1 MWCSRY
7 SSRWIG
13 VVGSLVVVVGGVVG
27 VVVDVVGVVS
37 GCLIVEV
44 WGICSNF
51 IWWYS
56 RWYCS
61 RSRGV
66 ENVGLGVISCIVF
79 CLVVVVSSKID
90 LV

>member
-1 MWCSRY
+1 M
-7 SSRWIG
+7 
-13 VVGSLVVVVGGVVG
+13 VVVGGVVG

-37 GCLIVEV
+37 GCLVVEV
-44 WGICSNF
+44 GGICSKF

-66 ENVGLGVISCIVF
+66 ENVG
-79 CLVVVVSSKID
+79 
-90 LV
+90 

>member
-1 MWCSRY
+1 MLCSRY

-27 VVVDVVGVVS
+27 VVVDVVGGVS
-37 GCLIVEV
+37 DWLVVEV
-44 WGICSNF
+44 GGICSKF

-66 ENVGLGVISCIVF
+66 ENVGLGVIGCVVF
-79 CLVVVVSSKID
+79 V
-90 LV
+90 